1 MFFFLSQF
9 PLPPAHLSYSLE
21 NSLDQDIQDHNV
33 ESCGSECMSL
43 HFHSCKCNSDIFQVD
58 DGASSI
64 ASFEEVS
71 SFSQKQSAPGSSCF
85 TAVDSTESEAV
96 PDVRYVLQYKRK
108 GEGVECKS
116 TSPSKI
122 YIQC

>member
-1 MFFFLSQF
+1 
-9 PLPPAHLSYSLE
+9 
-21 NSLDQDIQDHNV
+21 
-33 ESCGSECMSL
+33 MSL
-43 HFHSCKCNSDIFQVD
+43 HSHSRHCKSDVVQVD

-71 SFSQKQSAPGSSCF
+71 SFSQKQSAHGNSCF

-108 GEGVECKS
+108 GHIVKCKS
-116 TSPSKI
+116 TSPSER
-122 YIQC
+122 YT